1 MSENKQTE
9 QRHPVEAHGTND
21 DPEDVTK
28 SMGETVPQGKTFDLG
43 EEDAISIT
51 EKPRSERAS
60 SFYETSIMDREIPGN
75 RLMHTEKST
84 PAPYDAQHLSLA
96 DVQQVDV
103 QIRDL
108 RVSVNTSP
116 SIWDPST
123 YMDLA
128 KETFARNKSQDSN
141 HIKTLLQSV
150 SASLA
155 PGTLTAIIG
164 GSGSGKTTMLNT
176 LAQRVSSS
184 RLSVG
189 GSVAFRDISGG
200 QGLDGPGGD
209 IQSVRYAYVMQQDIL
224 LPTLTVRETLRY
236 SADLRLPPST
246 TTEER
251 MRVVEQVI
259 LELGLK
265 ECADTRIGDHAHKG
279 CSGGEKRRV
288 SIGVQLLSNPSV
300 LFLDEPTTGLD
311 STSAFQ
317 LVRTLKTLA
326 EKGRTIITTIHQP
339 RAEIWELFDNLVVL
353 TKGSPVFSGP
363 ANECASWFADL
374 GYELPPFVNPCEF
387 FIDVSAVDNRT
398 PEIEEETTTR
408 VANLKAAW
416 NRESSRRYP
425 PASAGTQVT
434 SRRAK
439 SEARKHASFL
449 RQVHVLSDRTFKVT
463 YRDPMGMAASIVE
476 AILMGLCTGYLF
488 YDLGRDQSGIRS
500 RQGALY
506 ISAGLQG
513 YLFLLF
519 EAYRLS
525 LDIPTFDREHN
536 EGCVDVIP
544 FLLSR
549 RLSRLPTED
558 FPVPFIFSAIFYFM
572 AGFEREA
579 HKFLIFFAVNFLNHY
594 IAVTCAMVCIS
605 AIRHFPGASLL
616 ANLNYTLQ
624 SMACG
629 FFIQSN
635 TIPVYVRWL
644 KWITY
649 TFYVFGSLCGNE
661 FEGNFYDCPTSNNQ
675 NDPSCRPYTGAFIMN
690 ALGFPKNWVWKPIV
704 AQVAFVV
711 FFYTAAGFGLRFLK
725 TEMTIARS
733 RTSETDLSFG
743 KEKMNARSI
752 AEVRAIDVGLDD
764 FTLNLEKRSALG
776 KKLPTKVI
784 LNPVTT
790 TFRSGQINVIM
801 GPSGSGKT
809 SLLNAMALRLRNTI
823 GTKYRRSGK
832 ISFNGA
838 EPSDAVIRSC
848 CSYVSQDDDALLPS
862 LTVRETLR
870 FSAGLRLPS
879 WMSKEE
885 KYKRAEEVLL
895 KMGLKD
901 CADNLVGNDLIKGIS
916 GGEKRRVTIAIQILT
931 DPRVLL
937 LDEPTSGL
945 DAFTTLS
952 LMELFAGLASEGR
965 TLILT
970 IHQARSDLFQQFGN
984 VLLLARGGSPVYSGP
999 AGQMVEYF
1007 ARHGYRCPVNNN
1019 PADYAL
1025 DLITIDLQ
1033 HADREAASREKVQ
1046 RLVEGWKTFAEE
1058 QTRRGLEQENKET
1071 SSGGGTASGV
1081 LAPYPTRLSDIRE
1094 AEEPKSPSESVA
1106 PASVAQSIARPDPA
1120 LFSAASRRS
1129 FHKSKLATPAELG
1142 AMVRKRA
1149 SFFTASPILMHR
1161 AFVNFRRQ
1169 PPLLVARMMQVLGL
1183 GIILTLFFA
1192 PLKSDYYSVQNRAGF
1207 IQEIAAFYFIG
1218 MLQNVAVYPAERNC
1232 FYAEDDDGVYSVE
1245 AFLTTYT
1252 LLELPFEIVSCML
1265 FGVLAV
1271 FAVGLPHTAAM
1282 YFVCTFVC
1290 FGIVSCGESLGMMFN
1305 TLFSNHTGFAITL
1318 TSVFLSI
1325 SNAMGGIM
1333 SIDMPAI
1340 FNAFNYISPVRF
1352 AVLALAPYTL
1362 RGVRFSC
1369 DASQSLPNGQCI
1381 ISTGEDVL
1389 NLYKLNVNGT
1399 LNLGLLMALAFAYRV
1414 VAWALLRA
1422 VRTKWK

>member
-1 MSENKQTE
+1 MTMSENKQT
-9 QRHPVEAHGTND
+9 QDGHPVGAHARNNDPTDATEAA
-21 DPEDVTK
+21 
-28 SMGETVPQGKTFDLG
+28 GELATQGKTLDAP
-43 EEDAISIT
+43 EEDAISI
-51 EKPRSERAS
+51 
-60 SFYETSIMDREIPGN
+60 MDRETPGN
-75 RLMHTEKST
+75 RMMHAENEKSR
-84 PAPYDAQHLSLA
+84 PALYDAQHLSLA

-108 RVSVNTSP
+108 RVSVDTSP

-128 KETFARNKSQDSN
+128 KQTFASSKSQGSN
-141 HIKTLLQSV
+141 HVKALLQSV

-176 LAQRVSSS
+176 LAERVSSS

-189 GSVAFRDISGG
+189 GSVAFRNVSGG
-200 QGLDGPGGD
+200 QGLDAPGGD

-246 TTEER
+246 TIEER
-251 MRVVEQVI
+251 MRVVEEVI

-363 ANECASWFADL
+363 ANECAPWFADL
-374 GYELPPFVNPCEF
+374 GFELPPFVNPCEF
-387 FIDVSAVDNRT
+387 FIDISAVDNRT

-408 VANLKAAW
+408 VSNLKAAW
-416 NRESSRRYP
+416 NQESSRRYP

-434 SRRAK
+434 SRKAK

-506 ISAGLQG
+506 TSAGLQG

-536 EGCVDVIP
+536 EGCVDIIP

-594 IAVTCAMVCIS
+594 IAVTCAMACIS

-661 FEGNFYDCPTSNNQ
+661 FEGNFYDCPTSNNR
-675 NDPSCRPYTGAFIMN
+675 NDPNCRPYTGSFIMN
-690 ALGFPKNWVWKPIV
+690 ALGFPRNWVWKPIV

-711 FFYTAAGFGLRFLK
+711 FFYTTAGLGLRFLK

-752 AEVRAIDVGLDD
+752 AEVRAIDVRLDD
-764 FTLNLEKRSALG
+764 FTLNLEKKTALG

-832 ISFNGA
+832 LSFNGA
-838 EPSDAVIRSC
+838 EPSDAVIRSV

-885 KYKRAEEVLL
+885 KNKRAEEVLL

-1033 HADREAASREKVQ
+1033 HAEREAASREKVQ

-1058 QTRRGLEQENKET
+1058 QIRRELEQENKEKT
-1071 SSGGGTASGV
+1071 GGTAGGV
-1081 LAPYPTRLSDIRE
+1081 LASYPTRLSDIRE
-1094 AEEPKSPSESVA
+1094 AEEPRSPSESGA
-1106 PASVAQSIARPDPA
+1106 PPWRDQTTARPDA
-1120 LFSAASRRS
+1120 GLFSAASRRS
-1129 FHKSKLATPAELG
+1129 LHKSKLATPAELG

-1149 SFFTASPILMHR
+1149 GFFTAFPILMRR
-1161 AFVNFRRQ
+1161 AVVNFRRQ
-1169 PPLLVARMMQVLGL
+1169 PPLLVARLMQVLGL

-1192 PLKSDYYSVQNRAGF
+1192 PLKSDYFSVQNRAGF
-1207 IQEIAAFYFIG
+1207 IQEVAAFYFVG

-1245 AFLTTYT
+1245 AFLATYT
-1252 LLELPFEIVSCML
+1252 LLELPFELLSCML
-1265 FGVLAV
+1265 FGVMAV
-1271 FAVGLPHTAAM
+1271 FAAGLPHTAEM

-1290 FGIVSCGESLGMMFN
+1290 WGIVSCGESLGMMFN

-1340 FNAFNYISPVRF
+1340 YDAFNHISPVRF

-1362 RGVRFSC
+1362 RGVQFSC
-1369 DASQSLPNGQCI
+1369 EASQRLPNGRCI

-1389 NLYKLNVNGT
+1389 DLYKLNVNGT
-1399 LNLGLLMALAFAYRV
+1399 LNLGYLMVLAFAYRIA
-1414 VAWALLRA
+1414 AWALLRA

>member
-1 MSENKQTE
+1 MLDNPQSEVPHVAEASRTDSDADEKHAPNTADGPVTQQSSPEHTE
-9 QRHPVEAHGTND
+9 D
-21 DPEDVTK
+21 
-28 SMGETVPQGKTFDLG
+28 
-43 EEDAISIT
+43 DAIPDT

-60 SFYETSIMDREIPGN
+60 SIATSHMDRYNHNKRLQEAEIV
-75 RLMHTEKST
+75 TT
-84 PAPYDAQHLSLA
+84 AVYDAQHLSLA

-108 RVSVNTSP
+108 KVTVDTSP
-116 SIWDPST
+116 SLSDPST

-128 KETFARNKSQDSN
+128 KQTFAGNKSQATD
-141 HIKTLLQSV
+141 HTKVLLQSV
-150 SASLA
+150 SASFE
-155 PGTLTAIIG
+155 PGTLTAILG
-164 GSGSGKTTMLNT
+164 GSGSGKTTLLNT
-176 LAQRVSSS
+176 LAARISSS
-184 RLSVG
+184 RLSVDG
-189 GSVAFRDISGG
+189 NTAFRNVSAG
-200 QGLDGPGGD
+200 QDLDGPGGT
-209 IQSVRYAYVMQQDIL
+209 IQSVRHAYVMQQDIL

-251 MRVVEQVI
+251 MRVVEEVI

-363 ANECASWFADL
+363 APECAPWFADL

-387 FIDVSAVDNRT
+387 FIDISAVDNRT
-398 PEIEEETTTR
+398 PEVEEETTTR
-408 VANLKAAW
+408 VARLKTAW
-416 NRESSRRYP
+416 NQESTHRYP
-425 PASAGTQVT
+425 PASAGAQAT
-434 SRRAK
+434 SRKAK
-439 SEARKHASFL
+439 SEARQHASFL
-449 RQVHVLSDRTFKVT
+449 RQVRVLTDRTFKVT
-463 YRDPMGMAASIVE
+463 YRDPMGMAASIME
-476 AILMGLCTGYLF
+476 AILMGICTGYLF
-488 YDLGRDQSGIRS
+488 YDLGRDQPGIRS

-506 ISAGLQG
+506 TSAGLQG

-544 FLLSR
+544 FLVSR

-558 FPVPFIFSAIFYFM
+558 FPVPFIFSTIFYFM
-572 AGFEREA
+572 AGFDRDA
-579 HKFLIFFAVNFLNHY
+579 TKFLTFFAINFLNHY
-594 IAVTCAMVCIS
+594 IAVTCAMACIA
-605 AIRHFPGASLL
+605 AIRNFPGASLL

-629 FFIQSN
+629 YFIQSN
-635 TIPVYVRWL
+635 TIPIYVRWL
-644 KWITY
+644 KYITY
-649 TFYVFGSLCGNE
+649 TYYVFGSLCGNE
-661 FEGNFYDCPTSNNQ
+661 FQGNFYDCPTSK
-675 NDPSCRPYTGAFIMN
+675 DPDDPACRPYTGAFIMD
-690 ALGFPKNWVWKPIV
+690 AFGFPTDWIWKPIV
-704 AQVAFVV
+704 AQASFILL
-711 FFYTAAGFGLRFLK
+711 FYGLAGIGLRFLK
-725 TEMTIARS
+725 VEMTIARS
-733 RTSETDLSFG
+733 RASETDLSFG

-764 FTLNLEKRSALG
+764 FSLELDKRSALG

-784 LNPVTT
+784 LNPVTS

-832 ISFNGA
+832 LSFNGA
-838 EPSDAVIRSC
+838 DPSDAVIRSV

-879 WMSKEE
+879 WMSKDE
-885 KYKRAEEVLL
+885 KHKRAEEVML

-901 CADNLVGNDLIKGIS
+901 CADNLVGSDLIKGIS

-970 IHQARSDLFQQFGN
+970 IHQARSDLFRQFGN

-999 AGQMVEYF
+999 AEQMVEYF
-1007 ARHGYRCPVNNN
+1007 AGHGYNCPVNNN

-1033 HADREAASREKVQ
+1033 HAEREAASRAKVQ
-1046 RLVEGWKTFAEE
+1046 KLVDGWKTFSEE
-1058 QTRRGLEQENKET
+1058 QARRDAEQENNEKT
-1071 SSGGGTASGV
+1071 GGNGKSTGALV
-1081 LAPYPTRLSDIRE
+1081 PCPTRLSDIRE
-1094 AEEPKSPSESVA
+1094 MEEPKSPGPLNSSKKSTTVPESGL
-1106 PASVAQSIARPDPA
+1106 Q
-1120 LFSAASRRS
+1120 LTASRRS
-1129 FHKSKLATPAELG
+1129 IHKSSLATPAELG
-1142 AMVRKRA
+1142 ALVRKRA
-1149 SFFTASPILMHR
+1149 SFMTAFPILMHR
-1161 AFVNFRRQ
+1161 AVINFRRQ
-1169 PPLLVARMMQVLGL
+1169 PPLLVARLMQVLGL
-1183 GIILTLFFA
+1183 GLILTLFFA

-1207 IQEIAAFYFIG
+1207 IQEIAAFYFVG

-1245 AFLTTYT
+1245 AFLSTYT
-1252 LLELPFEIVSCML
+1252 LLELPFEIVSCMV
-1265 FGVLAV
+1265 FGLLAV
-1271 FAVGLPHTAAM
+1271 FAVDLPHTAEL

-1290 FGIVSCGESLGMMFN
+1290 FGIVSCGESIGMMFN
-1305 TLFSNHTGFAITL
+1305 TLFSSHTGFAMTL
-1318 TSVFLSI
+1318 TSVLLSI
-1325 SNAMGGIM
+1325 ANAMGGIM
-1333 SIDMPAI
+1333 SIDMPEL
-1340 FNAFNYISPVRF
+1340 FRAFNYISPVRY
-1352 AVLALAPYTL
+1352 AVLTLAPFTL
-1362 RGVRFSC
+1362 KGVQFSC
-1369 DASQSLPNGQCI
+1369 DDTQRLPTGQCI
-1381 ISTGEDVL
+1381 LSTGEDVL
-1389 NLYKLNVNGT
+1389 DLYKLNVNGT
-1399 LNLGLLMALAFAYRV
+1399 LNLALLATLVVAYRLI
-1414 VAWALLRA
+1414 AWALLRA

>member
-1 MSENKQTE
+1 
-9 QRHPVEAHGTND
+9 
-21 DPEDVTK
+21 
-28 SMGETVPQGKTFDLG
+28 
-43 EEDAISIT
+43 
-51 EKPRSERAS
+51 
-60 SFYETSIMDREIPGN
+60 
-75 RLMHTEKST
+75 
-84 PAPYDAQHLSLA
+84 
-96 DVQQVDV
+96 
-103 QIRDL
+103 
-108 RVSVNTSP
+108 
-116 SIWDPST
+116 
-123 YMDLA
+123 
-128 KETFARNKSQDSN
+128 
-141 HIKTLLQSV
+141 
-150 SASLA
+150 
-155 PGTLTAIIG
+155 
-164 GSGSGKTTMLNT
+164 
-176 LAQRVSSS
+176 
-184 RLSVG
+184 
-189 GSVAFRDISGG
+189 
-200 QGLDGPGGD
+200 
-209 IQSVRYAYVMQQDIL
+209 
-224 LPTLTVRETLRY
+224 
-236 SADLRLPPST
+236 
-246 TTEER
+246 
-251 MRVVEQVI
+251 
-259 LELGLK
+259 
-265 ECADTRIGDHAHKG
+265 
-279 CSGGEKRRV
+279 
-288 SIGVQLLSNPSV
+288 
-300 LFLDEPTTGLD
+300 
-311 STSAFQ
+311 
-317 LVRTLKTLA
+317 
-326 EKGRTIITTIHQP
+326 
-339 RAEIWELFDNLVVL
+339 
-353 TKGSPVFSGP
+353 
-363 ANECASWFADL
+363 
-374 GYELPPFVNPCEF
+374 
-387 FIDVSAVDNRT
+387 
-398 PEIEEETTTR
+398 
-408 VANLKAAW
+408 
-416 NRESSRRYP
+416 
-425 PASAGTQVT
+425 
-434 SRRAK
+434 
-439 SEARKHASFL
+439 
-449 RQVHVLSDRTFKVT
+449 
-463 YRDPMGMAASIVE
+463 MA
-476 AILMGLCTGYLF
+476 
-488 YDLGRDQSGIRS
+488 
-500 RQGALY
+500 
-506 ISAGLQG
+506 
-513 YLFLLF
+513 
-519 EAYRLS
+519 
-525 LDIPTFDREHN
+525 
-536 EGCVDVIP
+536 
-544 FLLSR
+544 
-549 RLSRLPTED
+549 
-558 FPVPFIFSAIFYFM
+558 
-572 AGFEREA
+572 
-579 HKFLIFFAVNFLNHY
+579 
-594 IAVTCAMVCIS
+594 CIS
-605 AIRHFPGASLL
+605 AIRNFPGASLL

-629 FFIQSN
+629 FFIQPN

-661 FEGNFYDCPTSNNQ
+661 FEGSFYDCPTSNNP
-675 NDPSCRPYTGAFIMN
+675 NDPNCRPYTGAFIMD
-690 ALGFPKNWVWKPIV
+690 ALGFPRNWVWKPIV
-704 AQVAFVV
+704 AQVAFVI
-711 FFYTAAGFGLRFLK
+711 FFYGAAGLGLRFLK
-725 TEMTIARS
+725 AEMTIARS

-764 FTLNLEKRSALG
+764 FTLNLEKKTALG
-776 KKLPTKVI
+776 RKLPTKVI

-832 ISFNGA
+832 LSFNGA

-879 WMSKEE
+879 WMSREE
-885 KYKRAEEVLL
+885 KNKRAEEVLL

-999 AGQMVEYF
+999 AAQMVEYF

-1033 HADREAASREKVQ
+1033 HAEREAASREKVQ

-1058 QTRRGLEQENKET
+1058 QTRRRLEQEDKEKAKA
-1071 SSGGGTASGV
+1071 GGGGTTASGV

-1094 AEEPKSPSESVA
+1094 AEEPRSPSESGA
-1106 PASVAQSIARPDPA
+1106 PPPSGQQPGARPDPDPA
-1120 LFSAASRRS
+1120 LFSTTSHRRS

-1149 SFFTASPILMHR
+1149 SFFTAFPILLHR
-1161 AFVNFRRQ
+1161 ATINFRRQ
-1169 PPLLVARMMQVLGL
+1169 PPLMVARMMQVLGL

-1207 IQEIAAFYFIG
+1207 VQEIAAFYFVG

-1232 FYAEDDDGVYSVE
+1232 FYSEDDDGVYSVE
-1245 AFLTTYT
+1245 AFLATYT
-1252 LLELPFEIVSCML
+1252 LLELPFELLSCML

-1271 FAVGLPHTAAM
+1271 FAVGLPHTAEI

-1305 TLFSNHTGFAITL
+1305 TLFSNHTGFAMTL

-1333 SIDMPAI
+1333 SIDMPEI
-1340 FNAFNYISPVRF
+1340 YDAFNHISPVRF
-1352 AVLALAPYTL
+1352 AVLALAPHTL
-1362 RGVRFSC
+1362 RGVQFSC
-1369 DASQSLPNGQCI
+1369 EASQRLPNGRCI

-1389 NLYKLNVNGT
+1389 DLYKLNVNGT
-1399 LNLGLLMALAFAYRV
+1399 LNLGLLMVLAFAYRV